1 MARIKHKTIRTIMEA
16 HRVRFPD
23 KTTPTDFL
31 LWWAAN
37 WEDASKHEVA
47 VELDKLTD
55 GGRGVISNITRA
67 MSWTERPP
75 Q

>member
-1 MARIKHKTIRTIMEA
+1 MTRTMHKTIRTIMEA

-31 LWWAAN
+31 LWRAAN

-47 VELDKLTD
+47 AELDKLTD
-55 GGRGVISNITRA
+55 GGREVIGNLTRA
-67 MSWTERPP
+67 MTWTERP